1 MSGPS
6 KRSGR
11 VARFLSIKETA
22 EFFSV
27 SEKTVRRWIDTG
39 QLAAHRL
46 GRQWRITPDEIERFL
61 ATRSSWRRRYVA

>member
-11 VARFLSIKETA
+11 VARLLSIKETA